1 MTLHDPVFNQDL
13 TYSAE
18 EVRQTLVAA
27 AGDAGVLGS
36 PSLAVSQRGAG
47 ANMSVDVAAGRCILP
62 GISGSYVCW
71 SDAVENLAISAAPSS
86 GNSRIDLIVARVRDA
101 QATGSGSDNDWVLEV
116 VAGTPASSPSAPSVP
131 SYAIELA
138 RVTLTDATTS
148 ITDGIITNTRYHSA
162 SLADRVWPL
171 VGVNA
176 PTDNSAVTSSTESW
190 GLVTIP
196 APNRQ
201 VKVFAWMS
209 CRASTVSG
217 GTNGVPSLALR
228 ITHSGSTQVSTTPVY
243 TLSETNLNMVSLA
256 REQYATF
263 TPTAGTDIVVEGRV
277 QSVSGDNVDFY
288 NGRLMVQVF
297 PA

>member
-1 MTLHDPVFNQDL
+1 VTLHDPVFNQDL

-18 EVRQTLVAA
+18 TVRHTLVAA
-27 AGDAGVLGS
+27 AGDAGILGT
-36 PSLAVSQRGAG
+36 PSLAVTQRGAG

-71 SDAVENLAISAAPSS
+71 SDAVENLVISAAPSS
-86 GNSRIDLIVARVRDA
+86 GNGRIDLIVARVRDA

-116 VAGTPASSPSAPSVP
+116 VAGTPASSPVAPSVP

-176 PTDNSAVTSSTESW
+176 PSDNPAVTSSTESW
-190 GLVTIP
+190 GSVTIA

-209 CRASTVSG
+209 CRASTESG
-217 GTNGVPSLALR
+217 GSNGVPSLAIRL
-228 ITHSGSTQVSTTPVY
+228 THSGSTQVTTTPVY
-243 TLSETNLNMVSLA
+243 TLSASELNSVPLS
-256 REQYATF
+256 RELYTTF
-263 TPTAGTDIVVEGRV
+263 TPTPGTDVVVEGRV
-277 QSVSGDNVDFY
+277 QSVSGDDVDFF